1 MAKNFRRKQLGNRT
15 DVPKGTGP
23 DVIFGRGIRTRKYI
37 DRQYIDDP
45 EEGLSNA
52 DHIVRSS
59 ANLKPLAI
67 AIESIAA
74 QARESIDQIKDVLNG
89 TAQNP
94 QGTTNTAGV
103 KLTERDVR
111 SFEDVF
117 SRDSISRI
125 SANTDELQKRAVSL
139 VDDVVKFGGASGFS
153 KRGDVPI
160 PVNRAQPIIDYISL
174 GFGKRGTSDKSYAR
188 IVFSVSHETFKNEKV
203 KAFRI
208 FRADRG
214 KAKNSNGTMSI
225 RGLGELVSSAVR
237 THSKNDPALSY
248 LANRFSENG
257 IDNTLSLTTRVDE
270 FTGIRIGLSQTESSS
285 SSNLPVV
292 FEKSSDEGTLS
303 LLEQYTSVRMNVDYS
318 VVNDLNSLRNIQI
331 QNRTSPAVGTIQE
344 SLGRTLSADVQG
356 KMNLQQILNLR
367 QKESSASD
375 STLKFKEIM
384 SISVDKSRNRLMPG
398 FIEFETFDDSVEVGR
413 QYTYYVVSV
422 DEDMVESV
430 RSRLTDFSVTSEIP
444 PDPPSGLNG
453 KVDGPYVVLS
463 ITAGVERIEKFEIY
477 RREVD
482 NAVSTDPMRINTAG
496 GPSGFLL
503 SIDIRDVLKNGF
515 VQVGEVLNS
524 RFGGAYFRD
533 ISVVQGKTYDYRVYS
548 VDIYGNK
555 SQDSKEFRV
564 FVNERS
570 KRNRDLKKPTILS
583 EIDFSTN
590 YAKVTIIPTDPR
602 VVGFFL
608 ARRDLSLNESA
619 FTVPTEPS
627 HIKFGSRNSKIFDGT
642 VLRSKDSAWT
652 GFISNDSSTV
662 VFVDKTSRIDHIYQY
677 SVYGVDRFGNATS
690 HSLSSPLFIS
700 RRAQVNEPIN
710 LRSSV
715 TNVSGA
721 VSLKIEWDDGAID
734 VEPEEKLGNQ
744 EDVENTSVRTLYQV
758 ERRLSTNDFWESF
771 PLTEQRYLE
780 DTSGTKGQQ
789 RQTFMPPFL
798 RVDSSYLYRVAAY
811 QTGGF
816 ISNFSKTIQV
826 DAFLPILSPKNFR
839 IQSCDVKCNPHY
851 VTLTWDDAV
860 DSGVIDRWIIDRAV
874 VNNFAATR
882 LNISNPESL
891 KNLKFERLAKVS
903 RESSRG
909 RSRSFDES
917 SNKRLA
923 IPGLG
928 QHRFI
933 DRNVVFGNSY
943 YYRITA
949 VGLNKDNRSK
959 PVYRGI
965 KVADQIFDDK
975 LNLSLTQREK
985 NRLAFRIEPL
995 GLIRSLKR
1003 R

>member
-1 MAKNFRRKQLGNRT
+1 MAKNFRRRQLGNRT
-15 DVPKGTGP
+15 DVPKGAGP

-37 DRQYIDDP
+37 DRQYQDDP

-59 ANLKPLAI
+59 ANLKPMAI

-89 TAQNP
+89 STQSPA
-94 QGTTNTAGV
+94 GVVNTAGV
-103 KLTERDVR
+103 KLTEKDVR

-139 VDDVVKFGGASGFS
+139 VSDVVKFGGSSGFS
-153 KRGDVPI
+153 KRGEVPI
-160 PVNRAQPIIDYISL
+160 PVNRAQPIVDYISL
-174 GFGKRGTSDKSYAR
+174 GFGKRGASDRSYAR
-188 IVFSVSHETFKNEKV
+188 IVFSVSHDVFKNERV

-214 KAKNSNGTMSI
+214 RTKNSSGTMSM
-225 RGLGELVSSAVR
+225 RGLGELVSAAVR
-237 THSKNDPALSY
+237 THSKNDPGMSY
-248 LANRFSENG
+248 LANRFKENG
-257 IDNTLSLTTRVDE
+257 IENTLSLTTRVDE
-270 FTGIRIGLSQTESSS
+270 FTGVRIGLSETESTATSK
-285 SSNLPVV
+285 LPIV

-303 LLEQYTSVRMNVDYS
+303 LLEQYTSVRMNVDSS
-318 VVNDLNSLRNIQI
+318 VVNDLNSLRNIQV
-331 QNRTSPAVGTIQE
+331 QNKTVPTIGIIQE
-344 SLGRTLSADVQG
+344 SLGRSLSSDIQG
-356 KMNLQQILNLR
+356 KLNLQQILSLR
-367 QKESSASD
+367 QKDASTND

-384 SISVDKSRNRLMPG
+384 SVSVDKSRNRLVPG

-413 QYTYYVVSV
+413 QYTYYVISV

-444 PDPPSGLNG
+444 PDPPSGLSG
-453 KVDGPYVVLS
+453 KIDGPYVVLS
-463 ITAGVERIEKFEIY
+463 VTAGAERIEKFEIY

-482 NAVSTDPMRINTAG
+482 AAHSKDPTKISTTG
-496 GPSGFLL
+496 GSSGFLL

-515 VQVGEVLNS
+515 SQVGEVLNS

-533 ISVVQGKTYDYRVYS
+533 ITVVQGKTYDYRVYS

-555 SQDSKEFRV
+555 SQDSKEFRI

-570 KRNRDLKKPTILS
+570 NRSIDLKKPTLLT
-583 EIDFSTN
+583 EIDLNTN
-590 YAKVTIIPTDPR
+590 HAKVTIIPSDPR
-602 VVGFFL
+602 VVGYFL
-608 ARRDLSLNESA
+608 SRRDLTLNENA
-619 FTVPTEPS
+619 FTIPTEPS
-627 HIKFGSRNSKIFDGT
+627 HMKFGSRSGKIFDGPL
-642 VLRSKDSAWT
+642 LRSKDNSWT
-652 GFISNDSSTV
+652 GYIRADETS
-662 VFVDKTSRIDHIYQY
+662 VFVDKTTRIDHTYQY
-677 SVYGVDRFGNATS
+677 KVYGIDRFGNSTS
-690 HSLSSPLFIS
+690 HSISPPLFIS

-710 LRSSV
+710 LRSSIGNLNGTV
-715 TNVSGA
+715 N
-721 VSLKIEWDDGAID
+721 LKIEWDDGAID
-734 VEPEEKLGNQ
+734 VQPEEKLGNQ
-744 EDVENTSVRTLYQV
+744 EDVTNSSVRTLYQV
-758 ERRLSTNDFWESF
+758 ERRLTTNDFWESF
-771 PLTEQRYLE
+771 PLTEQRFLD
-780 DTSGTKGQQ
+780 DTSGKSVEQ

-816 ISNFSKTIQV
+816 ISNFSKAIQV
-826 DAFLPILSPKNFR
+826 NTFLPVLSPKNFR
-839 IQSCDVKCNPHY
+839 IQACDAKCNPHY
-851 VTLTWDDAV
+851 VTLTWDDAA
-860 DSGVIDRWIIDRAV
+860 DSGVVDRWIIDRAV

-891 KNLKFERLAKVS
+891 KNLKFENFAKVS

-917 SNKRLA
+917 VNKKLS

-933 DRNVVFGNSY
+933 DKRVSFGNSY
-943 YYRITA
+943 YYRIIA
-949 VGLNKDNRSK
+949 VGLDKDNRSN

-965 KVADQIFDDK
+965 KIADQIFDDK